1 MIETRN
7 CINLYSKWNTW
18 IDFCILIPSQED
30 FEKAK
35 EIVQK
40 AYDDWWEDSD
50 AQYETIGDYIGIR
63 LSENDIEYEI
73 YFKMDDKEKQ

>member
-7 CINLYSKWNTW
+7 CINLYSELNMW
-18 IDFCILIPSQED
+18 IDLCILIPSQKD

-35 EIVQK
+35 EIVRK
-40 AYDDWWEDSD
+40 AYDDWWEDSY
-50 AQYETIGDYIGIR
+50 AQYEAIGDYIGIR

-73 YFKMDDKEKQ
+73 YFKMDDEEEQ